1 MKQIIILFIMITLIN
16 SVALADSADS
26 WKDQILYFVLLDRF
40 YDGNSQNNTNIDKK
54 DLQAFHGGD
63 IAGLEQKLGYLEEL
77 GITGIWVSPF
87 LKNRPNAFFGQEA
100 YHGYWPYDFFKIDER
115 FGTKDELLSL
125 RKEMKKRDIRLLL
138 DMVVNHMGYDAPF
151 VDEHKDWFNPM
162 ININNWEDPDELKN
176 RCIFGLPDFA
186 SQKPE
191 VRKFF
196 CDVAQHWIELLQPD
210 GFRLDAVK
218 HINDTFWN
226 DFNENARKLSKND
239 FILLGEYLHGDP
251 VKVNEIWRSAGFNCL
266 FDFPLYYTMKEVF
279 AQNGDCRKLASRLY
293 FDRYYPD
300 AGMLATLL
308 DNHDLDR
315 FISSCK
321 GDLNKYKLAIAFMMT
336 VRGIPTLCYGDEQAL
351 RGTHKSLPHNRCD
364 MKFTT
369 KSNIYKFTKE
379 MISMRKAV
387 EALRRGLHCHIY
399 ANKDIYLFARLLPN
413 QLVIIAF
420 NNSDEPQNFEAEFP
434 FEIQNNSE
442 VLVPSFG
449 NKEAIVQIKTRHII
463 GKLNA
468 KSFAVYIPEN
478 KSDFYKNDYESWN
491 NRFKD
496 ENYWGKN
503 KIKFVLNV
511 DKTSKETE
519 YYLIGNADE
528 IGNWNTDKAVLM
540 NKTGK
545 NTFEAEVEMPV
556 GKIFDFKC
564 LSKSSNKINWMNGDN
579 LIEVVGRKNNQRIE
593 FKW

>member
-1 MKQIIILFIMITLIN
+1 MRLFLTLLVMVISIN
-16 SVALADSADS
+16 SIALADSTDT

-40 YDGNSQNNTNIDKK
+40 YDGNKQNCINIDKK

-63 IAGLEQKLGYLEEL
+63 IAGLEQKLDYLEEL

-115 FGTKDELLSL
+115 FGTEKELISL
-125 RKEMKKRDIRLLL
+125 RESMKKRNIKLLL

-162 ININNWEDPDELKN
+162 ANINNWEDPDELKN

-191 VRKFF
+191 VKRYF
-196 CDVAQHWIELLQPD
+196 CEISKYWIDLLHPD

-218 HINDTFWN
+218 HINDDFWK
-226 DFNENARKLSKND
+226 DFNENARKLSKSD

-251 VKVNEIWRSAGFNCL
+251 VKINETWRSTGFNCL

-293 FDRYYPD
+293 YDRYYPD

-315 FISSCK
+315 FITSCK
-321 GDLNKYKLAIAFMMT
+321 GDINRYKLAIAFMMT

-351 RGTHKSLPHNRCD
+351 RGSHRTLPHNRCD

-369 KSNIYKFTKE
+369 NSEIFNFTKE
-379 MISMRKAV
+379 MISMRKSV

-399 ANKDIYLFARLLPN
+399 ADKNIYVFARLLPD
-413 QLVIIAF
+413 QLVLVAF
-420 NNSDEPQNFEAEFP
+420 NNSEEPQKIDLEFP
-434 FEIQNNSE
+434 FIVKDKQ
-442 VLVPSFG
+442 LVPSYG
-449 NKEAIVQIKTRHII
+449 DKEAALLTDYRIIK
-463 GKLNA
+463 GKLAA
-468 KSFAVYIPEN
+468 KSFAVYIPKRESKQN
-478 KSDFYKNDYESWN
+478 KSSYEDWN

-503 KIKFVLNV
+503 KIRVVLKVNNL
-511 DKTSKETE
+511 SKESE
-519 YYLIGNADE
+519 YYLIGNSEE
-528 IGNWNTDKAVLM
+528 IGNWNVDKAVLM
-540 NKTGK
+540 KPTGN
-545 NTFEAEVEMPV
+545 NTFEAEVEMPI
-556 GKIFDFKC
+556 GKIFDCKC
-564 LSKSSNKINWMNGDN
+564 LSKTGKKIKWMEGDN
-579 LIEVVGRKNNQRIE
+579 LIEVVKINKGQKINLT
-593 FKW
+593 W